1 MINCE
6 NCIYFKNMMANSV
19 QGVGKCIRYAPR
31 TGDVQ
36 TGGFWPFVYFDQAC
50 GEFVSKFDSNDY
62 ISNYEYEDE
71 CSE

>member
-1 MINCE
+1 MIKCE
-6 NCIYFKNMMANSV
+6 NCIYFKSMMDNSV

-50 GEFVSKFDSNDY
+50 GEFVSKVDSNDY
-62 ISNYEYEDE
+62 ISNYEFDDE

>member
-1 MINCE
+1 
-6 NCIYFKNMMANSV
+6 MANSV

>member
-6 NCIYFKNMMANSV
+6 NCIYFKNMIANSV